1 MVDSIKEKNAATA
14 SSVLSWVRDKK
25 DTLKKYKDA
34 AKEFANANNL
44 AMDSADFAEIQA
56 LLNELDNGNNGLDL
70 FINKVNI
77 ER

>member
-1 MVDSIKEKNAATA
+1 MIKN
-14 SSVLSWVRDKK
+14 
-25 DTLKKYKDA
+25 Y
-34 AKEFANANNL
+34 ANANNL
-44 AMDSADFAEIQA
+44 AMDSADFAEIQT